1 MRSNKI
7 NNVDLFT
14 QTANDRFKKHVKTQ
28 SKEALEIINNKIDW
42 SSLIQPLEN
51 EFNRSSTGR
60 KPFNILIIVKCFILQ
75 TIYNLSDP
83 RLEEEIADR
92 RSFQIFLGLNSGDSI
107 PDETT
112 ICRYRET
119 FSIKEL
125 DVLLFKEFYKQ
136 LKAKGLV
143 IEQGTLIDATIK
155 PSYTNPKAND
165 NAGNRDKDAN
175 FGQKGRKKY
184 FGYKGHIGMD
194 IQSKIIHST
203 EFTPVSEHDSNK
215 FDDLVTNNEL
225 IIMADKGYANEQ
237 RKRKYREK
245 GVKYSVL
252 DKAYRNRKLSN
263 KQKRRNKKLSKI
275 RNEVEKPFAFM
286 KNILKNVRCEYY
298 NLKRNR
304 FKFVFCSIIYN
315 MRRMI
320 TLTLSTA

>member
-14 QTANDRFKKHVKTQ
+14 QSANDRYRKHVKTQ
-28 SKEALEIINNKIDW
+28 SKEALEIINNKINW
-42 SSLIQPLEN
+42 SLLIKPLEN

-60 KPFNILIIVKCFILQ
+60 KPFNLLVIVKCFILQ

-112 ICRYRET
+112 ICRYRDL

-125 DVLLFKEFYKQ
+125 DVLLFNEFYKQ
-136 LKAKGLV
+136 LKSDGLV
-143 IEQGTLIDATIK
+143 LEQGTLIDATIK
-155 PSYTNPKAND
+155 PSYTKPKAN
-165 NAGNRDKDAN
+165 NNTRNRDKDAD
-175 FGQKGRKKY
+175 FGQKGKKTY
-184 FGYKGHIGMD
+184 YGYKGHIGMD
-194 IQSKIIHST
+194 LKSKIIHST
-203 EFTPVSEHDSNK
+203 EFTPVSVHDSNK
-215 FDDLVTNNEL
+215 FDDLLTNNEQ

-245 GVKYSVL
+245 GVKYGVL
-252 DKAYRNRKLSN
+252 DKAYRNRPLSN
-263 KQKRRNKKLSKI
+263 NQKQRNKKLSKI

-304 FKFVFCSIIYN
+304 FKFNLSTMIYN

-320 TLTLSTA
+320 TLTHNTA

>member
-14 QTANDRFKKHVKTQ
+14 QSANDRFRKHVKTQ
-28 SKEALEIINNKIDW
+28 SKEALEIINAKINW
-42 SSLIQPLEN
+42 SSLVKPLEN
-51 EFNRSSTGR
+51 EFQRSSTGR
-60 KPFNILIIVKCFILQ
+60 KPFSLLVIVKCFILQ

-119 FSIKEL
+119 FSLKEL

-136 LKAKGLV
+136 LKTQGLV
-143 IEQGTLIDATIK
+143 LEQGTLIDATIK
-155 PSYTNPKAND
+155 PSYTKPKAN
-165 NAGNRDKDAN
+165 NNSGNRDQDAD

-194 IQSKIIHST
+194 MKSKIIHST
-203 EFTPVSEHDSNK
+203 EFTTVSNHDSSK

-225 IIMADKGYANEQ
+225 IIIADKGYANEQ

-263 KQKRRNKKLSKI
+263 KQKRMNRKLSKI

-298 NLKRNR
+298 NLRRNR
-304 FKFVFCSIIYN
+304 FKFVLCSMIYN

-320 TLTLSTA
+320 TLTFNTA